1 MTAGLRFGWSP
12 YGADGVDI
20 SCAVIGFTAQAP
32 TANLA
37 PNAPGSQF
45 PPR

>member
-1 MTAGLRFGWSP
+1 V
-12 YGADGVDI
+12 GVDI
-20 SCAVIGFTAQAP
+20 NCAVIGFTAKPP

-37 PNAPGSQF
+37 APVAGSQF